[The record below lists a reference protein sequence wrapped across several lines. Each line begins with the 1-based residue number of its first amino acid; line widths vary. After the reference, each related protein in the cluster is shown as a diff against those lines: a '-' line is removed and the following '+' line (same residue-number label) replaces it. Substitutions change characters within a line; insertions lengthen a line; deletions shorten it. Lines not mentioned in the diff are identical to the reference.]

1 MRLPDPGVLADD
13 LADGLGHLTNRRTA
27 RERVPQARPMPPE
40 RAADARRERALGP
53 IIFTRVPPSYVDDPP
68 RVDLE
73 DCRFVE
79 ACVEIDALV
88 LNRRVILHAID
99 AMPARWRT

>member
-1 MRLPDPGVLADD
+1 
-13 LADGLGHLTNRRTA
+13 
-27 RERVPQARPMPPE
+27 MPPE
-40 RAADARRERALGP
+40 RTAHPSRERPLRS
-53 IIFTRVPPSYVDDPP
+53 IIFARVPPSYVDDPP